1 MRKRAKKMPDIKLFK
16 GDALEILPSLEER
29 SVDLIFADPPY
40 NLSGANHLTCKS
52 GKLAPCDKGIWDQI
66 EDIHEFNKRWI
77 EECVRILKD
86 DGTIWISGTLHNHP
100 SIGMILKQLK
110 LWIINDIIWFKPNAP
125 PLIQKNRFVPSTE
138 LIWVASKSKRYYFN
152 YEMATYLGQ
161 GKQMRNLW
169 EIPAERHK
177 TPHPTEK
184 PEKLLERI
192 ILIGSKEGDT
202 ILDPFM
208 GSGTTGVV
216 AKRFNRN
223 FIGIEIDE
231 EYFQIAQKRIE
242 STKVEENFLKFLK
255 NLTPKEKAKLGF

>member
-1 MRKRAKKMPDIKLFK
+1 
-16 GDALEILPSLEER
+16 
-29 SVDLIFADPPY
+29 
-40 NLSGANHLTCKS
+40 
-52 GKLAPCDKGIWDQI
+52 
-66 EDIHEFNKRWI
+66 
-77 EECVRILKD
+77 
-86 DGTIWISGTLHNHP
+86 LHNHP
-100 SIGMILKQLK
+100 SIGVILKQLN

-152 YEMATYLGQ
+152 YEMAVKLSN

-192 ILIGSKEGDT
+192 ILIGGKEEDT

-216 AKRFNRN
+216 AKRLNRN

-231 EYFQIAQKRIE
+231 KYYDIAQKRINN
-242 STKVEENFLKFLK
+242 TPIENNLVKFLEKLTNK
-255 NLTPKEKAKLGF
+255 NALQLDFYSNTEKERGIINMCRAELRLTQHKRFVPCGAHPIFCFALKSKPEEYLDKIEEEKLISQYIPLDRDL

>member
-1 MRKRAKKMPDIKLFK
+1 MPEIKLFK
-16 GDALEILPSLEER
+16 GNALEILKQFKTKSIN
-29 SVDLIFADPPY
+29 LIFADPPY
-40 NLSGANHLTCKS
+40 NLSGENYLTCKS
-52 GKLAPCDKGIWDQI
+52 GKIAKCNKGSWDQI
-66 EDIHEFNKRWI
+66 EDIYEFNKRWI

-100 SIGMILKQLK
+100 SIGVVLKQLN
-110 LWIINDIIWFKPNAP
+110 LWIINDIIWFKSNAP

-138 LIWVASKSKRYYFN
+138 LIWVASKSKHYYFN
-152 YEMATYLGQ
+152 YELAVKLNK

-177 TPHPTEK
+177 TQHPTEK
-184 PEKLLERI
+184 PEKVLERI

-231 EYFQIAQKRIE
+231 NYFDLSTKRIE
-242 STKVEENFLKFLK
+242 NTPIENNLFKFIENINNK
-255 NLTPKEKAKLGF
+255 NSLQLDIYSNFEF

>member
-1 MRKRAKKMPDIKLFK
+1 MSYIKLFK
-16 GDALEILPSLEER
+16 GDAIEILKQLESK

-40 NLSGANHLTCKS
+40 NLSSENYLTCKS
-52 GKLAPCDKGIWDQI
+52 GKRAKCNKGSWDQI
-66 EDIHEFNKRWI
+66 KNIHEFNKKWI
-77 EECVRILKD
+77 EECARVLKD
-86 DGTIWISGTLHNHP
+86 EGTIWISGTLHNHP
-100 SIGMILKQLK
+100 SIGVILKQLD

-125 PLIQKNRFVPSTE
+125 PLIQRNRFVPSTE
-138 LIWVASKSKRYYFN
+138 LIWVASKSKKYYFN
-152 YEMATYLGQ
+152 YEMAVKLNN

-169 EIPAERHK
+169 EIPAQRHK
-177 TPHPTEK
+177 TQHPTEK
-184 PEKLLERI
+184 PEKLLERV

-231 EYFQIAQKRIE
+231 KYFEIAQKRIE
-242 STKVEENFLKFLK
+242 G
-255 NLTPKEKAKLGF
+255 TPTEQSLIEFFETPPRKATLQEL